1 MRARGEHSGGIKMK
15 QLGFLIFLIVILIA
29 GYALVSPVPESLA
42 TLIFGIGLLALA
54 TIGLKTLVQ
63 K

>member
-1 MRARGEHSGGIKMK
+1 MK